1 MDEDDECTEIMVTA
15 EALHYVVVLQLTQKA
30 FQEMLERASA
40 VTRAAVEDF
49 HLRWKRTRQVI
60 ISEEN
65 GGLDFDMKILMQWGD
80 VGHRYLKKLR
90 QQKAVEEN
98 HQWKAMRSKKLSL
111 NRPQEHS
118 DPSVDALDGAGKIL
132 GKACDTPG
140 TQKLESTIKDMQG
153 VLQCALRCKKE
164 ITLGRTC

>member
-65 GGLDFDMKILMQWGD
+65 GGLDFDMRILMQWGD

-140 TQKLESTIKDMQG
+140 TQKLPSKT
-153 VLQCALRCKKE
+153 CKVCCNVPCDAKRKKN
-164 ITLGRTC
+164 LNPKP